1 MSNAPDRIPGQY
13 KNAPKAVKWFGITNT
28 IMDDLFTTSKKVTD
42 SYNIDDNEGEQLN
55 VIGRIVVLTRDILQD
70 IALTVTEFTSTSDT
84 TKSEFGDTSAQCS
97 SLQIQQDATAS
108 DTYYRK
114 MLKAKIEKNNGYA
127 TYDDIIKAVLKLEPN
142 NQVKIIDNQD
152 MTFQLRFRDQP
163 EQSTLDIIN
172 NGDLIPRPAGV
183 EQILP
188 PIIGF

>member
-1 MSNAPDRIPGQY
+1 MSNAPTRIPGQY

-28 IMDDLFTTSKKVTD
+28 MMDSLFTAAKDVTN
-42 SYNIDDNEGEQLN
+42 SYNIDNNEGEQLN
-55 VIGRIVVLTRDILQD
+55 IIGRVVVLTRDILQD
-70 IALTVTEFTSTSDT
+70 ITLTVTEFTSTSDT
-84 TKSEFGDTSAQCS
+84 TKSEFGDSSAQCS
-97 SLQIQQDATAS
+97 TLEIQQDATAS
-108 DTYYRK
+108 DVYYRK

-127 TYDDIIKAVLKLEPN
+127 TYDDIIKAVLRLEPN

-172 NGDLIPRPAGV
+172 NSDLVPRPAGV